1 MEVNRKD
8 IVTKK
13 ILNRDSLIRISICS
27 DGTTSIDKNFNKG
40 GRGIYVSK
48 NSIETGLEKNII
60 KKNIKRFGG
69 NIDSIINELKK
80 EANNVKK

>member
-13 ILNRDSLIRISICS
+13 IINRNELIRISISS
-27 DGTTSIDKNFNKG
+27 DGVTSIDKDFKKG
-40 GRGIYVSK
+40 GRGIYISRTSIEEGISK
-48 NSIETGLEKNII
+48 NIL

-69 NIDSIINELKK
+69 DINSIIIELKK
-80 EANNVKK
+80 EVNNGK